1 MNRLLKLGLLPVAA
15 LSMTLFTTACKDKK
29 GATNTKGNTIT
40 VYCGRSKKLVDPII
54 KKFTEETKIQVKLK
68 YDKTSPLAATLLEEG
83 EKSGAD
89 IFFAQD
95 AGALGLL
102 SEKGLLSP
110 IDAKSLAL
118 VDKRFQSNKADWV
131 GVSGRARVVAYSKK
145 RLKPADLPKSIWDL
159 TDPKWK
165 GRIGW
170 PPKNASFQAFIT
182 ALRKLEGDAKAKEWI
197 EKMLA
202 NEPKVYPKNTPIIK
216 AINAG
221 EIDVGLVNHYY
232 LHRFLKEKGPDFPVG
247 NHYLPGGDAGS
258 LINIAGVAVLKS
270 SANSEAAQKFVEYM
284 LSKSAQEYFATE
296 THEYPLAKGVETKK
310 GLTPLKDIKQPTID
324 LNDLKGLKETVELLR
339 STKVLK

>member
-1 MNRLLKLGLLPVAA
+1 MNRLFKIGLLPIAA
-15 LSMTLFTTACKDKK
+15 LSITLLASACKEKTATTDAK
-29 GATNTKGNTIT
+29 GAVIT

-54 KKFTEETKIQVKLK
+54 KKFTEDTKIQVKLK

-83 EKSGAD
+83 DKSSAD

-110 IDAKSLAL
+110 IDVNSLDL
-118 VDKRFQSNKADWV
+118 VDKRFQSNNGDWV

-145 RLKPADLPKSIWDL
+145 RLKAADLPKSIWDL

-202 NEPKVYPKNTPIIK
+202 NEPKVYPKNTPIIA

-232 LHRFLKEKGPDFPVG
+232 LHRFLAEKGPEFPVG

-258 LINIAGVAVLKS
+258 LINVAGVAVLKS
-270 SANSEAAQKFVEYM
+270 SANSKAAQKFVEYM
-284 LSKSAQEYFATE
+284 LSKSAQEYFAKE

-310 GLTPLKDIKQPTID
+310 GLIPLKDIKQPSMD

>member
-1 MNRLLKLGLLPVAA
+1 MKRLLKFGLLPLAA
-15 LSMTLFTTACKDKK
+15 LSMTLFNTACKDKA
-29 GATNTKGNTIT
+29 GAKDSKKKVLT
-40 VYCGRSKKLVDPII
+40 VYCGRSKKLVEPIL
-54 KKFTEETKIQVKLK
+54 KKFTEETKIEVKVK

-83 EKSGAD
+83 DKSAAD

-102 SEKGLLSP
+102 SEKGMLSA
-110 IDAKSLAL
+110 IDAKALGL
-118 VDKRFQSNKADWV
+118 VDKRFQSNKGDWV
-131 GVSGRARVVAYSKK
+131 GVSGRARVVAYSKE
-145 RLKPADLPKSIWDL
+145 RLKPEDLPKSIWDL

-170 PPKNASFQAFIT
+170 PPKNASFQAFVT
-182 ALRKLEGDAKAKEWI
+182 ALRKLEGDAKAKEWL

-202 NEPKVYPKNTPIIK
+202 NEPKIYPKNTPIIQ
-216 AINAG
+216 AIKDG
-221 EIDVGLVNHYY
+221 EVDVGLVNHYY
-232 LHRFLKEKGPDFPVG
+232 LHRFLAEKGDTFPVG

-258 LINIAGVAVLKS
+258 LINIAGVAILKT
-270 SANSEAAQKFVEYM
+270 SANSDAAKKFVEYM
-284 LSKSAQEYFATE
+284 LSKSAQEYFATT

-310 GLTPLKDIKQPTID
+310 SLTPLADIKQPSID